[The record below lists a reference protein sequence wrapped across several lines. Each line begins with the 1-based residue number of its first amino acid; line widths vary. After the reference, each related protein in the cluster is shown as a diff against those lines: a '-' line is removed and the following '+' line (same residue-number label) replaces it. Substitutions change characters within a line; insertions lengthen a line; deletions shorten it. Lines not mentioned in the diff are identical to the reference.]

1 MASFRERYEELFGPV
16 PDYDPIELE
25 DRTQK
30 RALDIQT
37 AAPSASPAPRRTA
50 LPMGEFVGGAEE
62 QGVLGNLADLT
73 KTGTAMGAEA
83 LVGGVE
89 YAARQLAP
97 EEPGAGQEFLGDVA
111 SGLQETRGELRAY
124 RENIYDM
131 MPPDAIEK
139 KGSEFLTLD
148 PSKTIW
154 KGGPLDVGEAVLYK
168 FWESL
173 PMMVGTI
180 IPGAV
185 MMRLKIPG
193 AITYLGASEGGLSV
207 GFIANDITDGIMQMP
222 EEELIVESPRYAE
235 LLQTMDS
242 PEAARD
248 QLIREAQGLAPLIGG
263 VAVGAI
269 SAAAGRFL
277 QPVITGKAGLG
288 RTQRAVRGAASEG
301 LAQEGPQESVEQLV
315 GNIAA
320 AVYDGD
326 RSVLEGLAESYVQ
339 GAAIG
344 APGGAGVAVLAGT
357 AAEAPVPG
365 EPDLTPEERDR
376 PGAPSSFRD
385 VFGEQVP
392 PPGGYTGAP
401 GDMFAVGETGDVDPA
416 IAAAV
421 SANIREDDV
430 MEDMIENIESATPEA
445 RAQQQLPLGT
455 PPPAPGQEVATVPG
469 PPGQQQL
476 PLQQRQPGV
485 GRQDV
490 RLPEDQ
496 AVQPEIPAAPTAP
509 GTVPTEQQGELFG
522 PQPPRGQPP
531 QAAGVAGPTAAEFP
545 AAETDGFVV
554 TMTDDAGNVIE
565 EDIFETAEEAS
576 AVADELADGFPDA
589 NINVTRTRA
598 PRQVPA
604 ATPVAADQPSA
615 EPLADIQAQLQ
626 DLADPTSG
634 REGVFLSADNVAR
647 LQADQVRDLIGDTG
661 VHLPNFD
668 GEGGLLIAKNDAVA
682 QSAIELRDEGFPM
695 QYILGTLTQSG
706 FEKPIDG
713 QAVVQLRD
721 DTDNVIRETVTA
733 TEDEAYDLADQ
744 WDYEHKRSG
753 YTTAVMTPAAS
764 LARRQRLIATEREQ
778 LGAERDEQ
786 EAARRSR
793 RAIEEL
799 PAEEQA
805 EAEEA
810 VVGAKKPSR
819 AAARLVGLAVKK
831 GAKEERQRIG
841 GFFPPNALEFA
852 NDVLEQRYR
861 GVWEQLVENQL
872 KQEEITAGAATRT
885 SIKRRAELAKEENKL
900 FERLGKIRQLAKP
913 KRKTTRVVK
922 AAKKVDVST
931 VSALAPE
938 VSKKATKIDISRR
951 DYLKEE
957 FAPLDRDAIDAL
969 EGEELTDAFANA
981 SYWLAGLWRDLKLSP
996 EWRADNPNA
1005 TDQEI
1010 AAELH
1015 KGKGDP
1021 FEALVAK
1028 YTTPGQQKKVIRRAN
1043 VTFRRRAYGG
1053 KIAARDVTAK
1063 AKGER
1068 TTTAGY
1074 PTGPLTRDVVP
1085 QDESVADEL
1094 KRKARSTKA
1103 RKELGTA
1110 VRQSG
1115 KFILRLE
1122 NDRSAFGKAFTETY
1136 DKGPKKGQL
1145 KLDAGDVR
1153 FARAYFVAL
1162 NEFAMSLI
1170 ESGQQTGDANL
1181 VMERLN
1187 LRLKAITK
1195 LSPKAFVSEVS
1206 RMARADEQSSLLTI
1220 GNYDVREQVTDPAE
1234 RAKTIDK
1241 YYAQLVNTV
1250 QARERMK
1257 TKWETN
1263 FKFRNSVGPLMQK
1276 FVDSIAVDGWP
1287 SYRPNEMEMMQLQA
1301 VMRNWRIA
1309 KKGTARK
1316 DLYDPL
1322 KRFFRGVGIEF
1333 AKEKKKGAGGD
1344 VIIPR
1349 DEDGN
1354 YKWSPSDE
1362 ALETKVRQRLGAAAA
1377 ATTDREG
1384 VEIFGP
1390 VRFAQTVE
1398 EFNAPREAV
1407 APRGPRGELIPGA
1420 ALLSPV
1426 QQARE
1431 AGAREA
1437 DLREDNRQRALV
1449 VAVNRAITALVKV
1462 ANNSKS
1468 TLTKLATA
1476 EQNFIRK
1483 MKQLGV
1489 WQDTPSPAV
1498 GRIMVGTA
1506 RTYRRVAQ
1514 RMLEKKISKADAR
1527 KSMASLKTYPIP
1539 KGLERPTLTVPQ
1551 AERELDLS
1559 LKIIDPQAN
1568 AEEFND
1574 AATAV
1579 GDLLGDRTQPS
1590 DVNSVLGALLENLPE
1605 NHIYRTLATK
1615 LLALD
1620 MQGIEVSYD
1629 WAGDLVE
1636 GESLGRFSVRKDGRT
1651 IRLNRKQLNKQRDE
1665 GTDPSA
1671 AVIHTLLHEMV
1682 HAATYQALRSNPH
1695 LAKLVMQLREYAL
1708 PSFDLAKL
1716 PYGLQDVMDEQGNL
1730 LVDEFIAEAFSN
1742 VAFQNSLK
1750 KIYLDGRT
1758 LWRRLLDIVRSALGL
1773 PDSTPVSVMDVIMSL
1788 ESQLFAGAGTQTAA
1802 GNITLDMDGSIQ
1814 PYVSK
1819 ALDSLNTGVGSMK
1832 GFWDRVRPPL
1842 MAMTMEQ
1849 LRDTYSGFF
1858 GGKAGPLR
1866 QYMDAFFKRN
1876 AMNTKLMQ
1884 EAEKLTR
1891 QWTALNEESDAAVGD
1906 EFSAIATDATMGE
1919 IAIQKPLTDKA
1930 NKHLSSTKQ
1939 KVRYKELRKRYNAL
1953 PDGYKKLYTDLQGY
1967 YKQTLERE
1975 VDLMLFNAM
1984 RGLLTRGDS
1993 RVITKEEFESKYTLA
2008 GMRKFD
2014 TPEKFNEEFGQ
2025 YFEEDQRKDMLS
2037 TLNQMAHVRQRQRGD
2052 YFPLKRYGDYVVYSE
2067 KRLESKSF
2075 GDIGEAKAYAAERRA
2090 DDPTLTIGEYEDENG
2105 NFNVTVTVK
2114 DYRTAETAT
2123 KAAEIRAEMVELYG
2137 EGDHITPVQKKR
2149 TQLTDAAITSNV
2161 ALGSI
2166 LASLKGNVAAQ
2177 AAIKQ
2182 FYLDSLADS
2191 SFRKHEM
2198 KRQNRRGVETDV
2210 QLRNFTVYAKQSS
2223 YYTAQLKF
2231 GNKMAEGMAE
2241 MQKFVEQHRD
2251 ESKISSIRLG
2261 EVFEELQKRDKMM
2274 ADPDEIMKM
2283 VKKSVEFTQFMM
2295 LTSPSYW
2302 MINASQPWMVTLP
2315 WLTSK
2320 YGLGASLSALK
2331 NAQGL
2336 IIDPLVTAAKDSKGG
2351 LSALRSKVEAERAF
2365 NVLDDVYDHL
2375 KERDPQ
2381 NSKAYISM
2389 LEELKENNV
2398 IDLSWIAEL
2407 RDISEG
2413 TDTGFNQKVLD
2424 ASRIMAHLTEVNN
2437 RILTAIASYDLAM
2450 QQGGATHESAVEQA
2464 KSAVSETQFNYSS
2477 PNKPRLFQPGG
2488 PLGKFGPAVFQFMQ
2502 WPQHMYALMIRNF
2515 YQSAKGDSPI
2525 ERQEARRLLYGLF
2538 ATHLAAGGVL
2548 GAALQPVKWA
2558 IGLTMMAFGDE
2569 DDTFVNAVSGES
2581 FDRWTTSGLTN
2592 MFGSEIGSVLSKGLP
2607 VAVGG
2612 DLSQRMSLGTVY
2624 YIDFKSQ
2631 NAESALGSLALGLGG
2646 ASLNL
2651 AANMWR
2657 GAGHFVDG
2665 NYQRAIESASPK
2677 ILRDVVRTHRYW
2689 NEGLVNNAGDTV
2701 ISAEGVEPHHLFL
2714 QSLGVQP
2721 FVVSQFYQGQQAIK
2735 DTERFYRDRKSDI
2748 LRGFR
2753 NAKTSAERAQVRRDV
2768 AEFNRRNP
2776 AIRITRSQM
2785 LRSKESQ
2792 RQRERRFRRYGAN
2805 IDERAARQFA
2815 KEADPYR

>member
-1 MASFRERYEELFGPV
+1 
-16 PDYDPIELE
+16 
-25 DRTQK
+25 
-30 RALDIQT
+30 
-37 AAPSASPAPRRTA
+37 
-50 LPMGEFVGGAEE
+50 
-62 QGVLGNLADLT
+62 
-73 KTGTAMGAEA
+73 MGAEA
-83 LVGGVE
+83 LVGVGE

-97 EEPGAGQEFLGDVA
+97 EEPGAAREILGDVA
-111 SGLQETRGELRAY
+111 SGLQATRGELRAY
-124 RENIYDM
+124 RENIYDL
-131 MPPDAIEK
+131 MPPDVIEK
-139 KGSEFLTLD
+139 KGAEFLTLD
-148 PSKTIW
+148 PDKTIW

-185 MMRLKIPG
+185 MMRLRIPG
-193 AITYLGASEGGLSV
+193 AVTYLGASEGGLST
-207 GFIANDITDGIMQMP
+207 GFIANDITDGITQMP
-222 EEELIVESPRYAE
+222 EDQLIAESPRYAE

-242 PEAARD
+242 PEAARN
-248 QLIREAQGLAPLIGG
+248 QLIVEAQGLAPLIGG

-269 SAAAGRFL
+269 SAAAGRYL
-277 QPVITGKAGLG
+277 EPVITGKAGLG

-301 LAQEGPQESVEQLV
+301 LVQEGPQESVEQLA

-326 RSVLEGLAESYVQ
+326 RELVEGLAESYVQ

-357 AAEAPVPG
+357 AAEPPLPG

-376 PGAPSSFRD
+376 PDAPSSFRD

-401 GDMFAVGETGDVDPA
+401 GDMFAVGEAGDVDPA
-416 IAAAV
+416 AAAAV
-421 SANIREDDV
+421 SANIREDDI
-430 MEDMIENIESATPEA
+430 MEDMIENIASATPEA
-445 RAQQQLPLGT
+445 RAQQQLPLGA
-455 PPPAPGQEVATVPG
+455 PPPPPGREVVPVTG
-469 PPGQQQL
+469 PPGTQEQL

-490 RLPEDQ
+490 RLPGRQ
-496 AVQPEIPAAPTAP
+496 VTPPGIPAPPAAP
-509 GTVPTEQQGELFG
+509 GTVPTEQQGELFDEI
-522 PQPPRGQPP
+522 PLGQPP
-531 QAAGVAGPTAAEFP
+531 QAPGVAAPTAGEFP
-545 AAETDGFVV
+545 AAETEGFIV

-565 EDIFETAEEAS
+565 EDIFETAEEAN

-598 PRQVPA
+598 PRQVPPA
-604 ATPVAADQPSA
+604 APVAADQPSA

-626 DLADPTSG
+626 DMADPASD
-634 REGVFLSADNVAR
+634 REGVFLSADNLAR
-647 LQADQVRDLIGDTG
+647 LQADQVRDLIGEVG
-661 VHLPNFD
+661 VHIPNFD
-668 GEGGLLIAKNDAVA
+668 GEGGLLIAENDAVA
-682 QSAIELRDEGFPM
+682 QSAIELRNEGFPM
-695 QYILGTLTQSG
+695 QYILGQLTRAG
-706 FEKPIDG
+706 LAKPVPEG

-721 DTDNVIRETVTA
+721 DAGNVIRETVTA
-733 TEDEAYDLADQ
+733 TEDEAYALADQ
-744 WDYEHKRSG
+744 WGEN
-753 YTTAVMTPAAS
+753 AVVMTPAAS
-764 LARRQRLIATEREQ
+764 VARRQRLIAAEREQ
-778 LGAERDEQ
+778 LGVEREEREAGRRAE
-786 EAARRSR
+786 

-799 PAEEQA
+799 PAEVQA

-810 VVGAKKPSR
+810 VRGAKKPSR

-831 GAKEERQRIG
+831 GAVEERQRIG
-841 GFFPPNALEFA
+841 GFFPPDALEFA
-852 NDVLEQRYR
+852 NEVLEQRYR

-872 KQEEITAGAATRT
+872 KQEEITAGVATRK
-885 SIKRRAELAKEENKL
+885 SKARREKLTKQEGEL

-922 AAKKVDVST
+922 AAKKIDVSV

-938 VSKKATKIDISRR
+938 VSKKATEIDKSRR
-951 DYLKEE
+951 DYLAED
-957 FAPLDRDAIDAL
+957 FIPLERDEIDAL
-969 EGEELTDAFANA
+969 EGTELTEAFANA
-981 SYWLAGLWRDLKLSP
+981 SYWLSGLWRDLKLSP
-996 EWRADNPNA
+996 EWRADHPNA

-1021 FEALVAK
+1021 FEALIAK
-1028 YTTPGQQKKVIRRAN
+1028 YTTPGQQKKLIRRAN
-1043 VTFRRRAYGG
+1043 VTFRRRKYGG

-1063 AKGER
+1063 AKGKR

-1074 PTGPLTRDVVP
+1074 PTGPLTRDVLP

-1094 KRKARSTKA
+1094 KRKARSAKA

-1115 KFILRLE
+1115 KFIQRLE
-1122 NDRSAFGKAFTETY
+1122 NNRSAFGKAFTETY
-1136 DKGPKKGQL
+1136 DKGEKKGQL
-1145 KLDAGDVR
+1145 KLSAGDVR

-1162 NEFAMSLI
+1162 NEFAVSLI
-1170 ESGQQTGDANL
+1170 ESGQQTTDANQ

-1187 LRLKAITK
+1187 KRLRAITQ

-1220 GNYDVREQVTDPAE
+1220 GSYDVREQVTDPAE
-1234 RAKTIDK
+1234 RIKTLDK
-1241 YYAQLVNTV
+1241 YYANLVNNV
-1250 QARERMK
+1250 QRRERMK

-1287 SYRPNEMEMMQLQA
+1287 SYRPNEMEMIELHA
-1301 VMRNWRIA
+1301 AMRNWRIA

-1322 KRFFRGVGIEF
+1322 KRFFRGVGVEF
-1333 AKEKKKGAGGD
+1333 AEEKQKGKGGD
-1344 VIIPR
+1344 IVIPR
-1349 DEDGN
+1349 DKDGN
-1354 YKWSPSDE
+1354 YRWSPSDE
-1362 ALETKVRQRLGAAAA
+1362 ALETKVRQRLGREAA
-1377 ATTDREG
+1377 ATVEREG

-1390 VRFAQTVE
+1390 TRFAQTVE
-1398 EFNAPREAV
+1398 EFNAPRTITEK
-1407 APRGPRGELIPGA
+1407 PRGARGELIPGPDVPTFA
-1420 ALLSPV
+1420 ERKR
-1426 QQARE
+1426 QQAITE
-1431 AGAREA
+1431 AER
-1437 DLREDNRQRALV
+1437 REDNRQRDLV
-1449 VAVNRAITALVKV
+1449 VKANRAITALVKV

-1539 KGLERPTLTVPQ
+1539 KGLERPAFTLRQ
-1551 AERELDLS
+1551 AEKELDLA
-1559 LKIIDPQAN
+1559 LRIIDPQAN
-1568 AEEFND
+1568 AEEFTET
-1574 AATAV
+1574 ATAI
-1579 GDLLGDRTQPS
+1579 GNLIGDRTRPS
-1590 DVNSVLGALLENLPE
+1590 SVNEVLSTMLEHLPE
-1605 NHIYRTLATK
+1605 NHIYRTLAEK
-1615 LLALD
+1615 LLNLN
-1620 MQGIEVSYD
+1620 MQGIEVTYD
-1629 WAGDLVE
+1629 WEGGIVE
-1636 GESLGRFSVRKDGRT
+1636 DVLGRFSVRKDGRT
-1651 IRLNRKQLNKQRDE
+1651 IRLNRKRLNEQRDRDV
-1665 GTDPSA
+1665 DPSA

-1682 HAATYQALRSNPH
+1682 HAATYQSLRNNPY
-1695 LAKLVMQLREYAL
+1695 LAKLVMQLREHAML
-1708 PSFDLAKL
+1708 SFDLTQL
-1716 PYGLQDVMDEQGNL
+1716 PYGLQDVMDEEGNL
-1730 LVDEFIAEAFSN
+1730 LADEFIAEAFSN
-1742 VAFQNSLK
+1742 VNFQNSLK
-1750 KIYLDGRT
+1750 QIYLDGRS
-1758 LWRRLLDIVRSALGL
+1758 LWRRLVDIVRSALGM
-1773 PDSTPVSVMDVIMSL
+1773 PDNTPISVMDTLMSL
-1788 ESQLFAGAGTQTAA
+1788 ESQLFEGAGTLTAA
-1802 GNITLDMDGSIQ
+1802 GDITLDMDASVQ

-1819 ALDSLNTGVGSMK
+1819 ALDRLNTGVGSMK
-1832 GFWDRVRPPL
+1832 GFWNRIRPPL
-1842 MAMTMEQ
+1842 MAMSMEQ
-1849 LRDTYSGFF
+1849 IRDTYSRFF
-1858 GGKAGPLR
+1858 GGATGPLR

-1884 EAEKLTR
+1884 EAEKVTR
-1891 QWTALNEESDAAVGD
+1891 KWTALNEEHTEAVGD
-1906 EFSAIATDATMGE
+1906 EFSAITTDATMSE
-1919 IAIQKPLTDKA
+1919 VSLQKPLTDKA
-1930 NKHLSSTKQ
+1930 NKHLKSDKQ
-1939 KVRYKELRKRYNAL
+1939 KARYRELRKRYDAL
-1953 PDGYKKLYTDLQGY
+1953 PDGYKKLYTELQGY
-1967 YKQTLERE
+1967 YRATLERE
-1975 VDLMLFNAM
+1975 VDLMMFNAL
-1984 RGLLTRGDS
+1984 RGLLTKGES
-1993 RVITKEEFESKYTLA
+1993 RVITKEEFESRYSLE
-2008 GMRKFD
+2008 GMSKFD
-2014 TPEKFNEEFGQ
+2014 TAEKFNEEFGQ
-2025 YFEEDQRKDMLS
+2025 YFEEDQRKEMLS

-2067 KRLESKSF
+2067 KRIERKAF
-2075 GDIGEAKAYAAERRA
+2075 GEMAEAHAYAAERRA
-2090 DDPTLTIGEYEDENG
+2090 DDPTLTVGVHEDENG

-2114 DYRTAETAT
+2114 DYRTAETPT
-2123 KAAEIRAEMVELYG
+2123 KAEEKRAEMVEMYG

-2149 TQLTDAAITSNV
+2149 KQLTDAAITSNV

-2166 LASLKGNVAAQ
+2166 LASLSGNTAAQ

-2182 FYLDSLADS
+2182 FYLESLADS

-2198 KRQNRRGVETDV
+2198 QRQNRRGVETDV

-2231 GNKMAEGMAE
+2231 GNKMAEGMSE
-2241 MQKFVEQHRD
+2241 MQKFVEEHRD
-2251 ESKISSIRLG
+2251 ESQISAIRLG
-2261 EVFEELQKRDKMM
+2261 EVFEELQKRDKMQ
-2274 ADPDEIMKM
+2274 ADPDEILKL
-2283 VKKSVEFTQFMM
+2283 VKGSVEFTQFMM

-2320 YGLGASLSALK
+2320 YGLGASLSSLK

-2365 NVLDDVYDHL
+2365 NVLDDVYAHL
-2375 KERDPQ
+2375 KERDPK
-2381 NSKAYISM
+2381 NATAYISM
-2389 LEELKENNV
+2389 LETLKENNV

-2437 RILTAIASYDLAM
+2437 RILTAIATYDLAV
-2450 QQGGATHESAVEQA
+2450 QEGGATHESAVDQA
-2464 KSAVSETQFNYSS
+2464 KAAVSETQFNYSS

-2488 PLGKFGPAVFQFMQ
+2488 PMGKFGPAVFQFMQ

-2515 YQSAKGDSPI
+2515 YQSVKGDSPI

-2558 IGLTMMAFGDE
+2558 IGLTMMAFGDD
-2569 DDTFVNAVSGES
+2569 DDTLRGAVSGES
-2581 FDRWTTSGLTN
+2581 FDRWTTQGLTS
-2592 MFGSEIGSVLSKGLP
+2592 MFGSEIGSVFAKGLP
-2607 VAVGG
+2607 TAVGA

-2624 YIDFKSQ
+2624 YIDFKSR
-2631 NAESALGSLALGLGG
+2631 NAESALGSVMLGLGG

-2651 AANMWR
+2651 GANMWR
-2657 GAGHFVDG
+2657 GLGHFADG
-2665 NYQRAIESASPK
+2665 NYTRAIESASPK
-2677 ILRDVVRTHRYW
+2677 ILRDVVRTGRYW

-2701 ISAEGVEPHHLFL
+2701 ISAEGVDAKDLFL
-2714 QSLGVQP
+2714 QSMGIQP
-2721 FVVSQFYQGQQAIK
+2721 FVVSQFYAGQQAIK
-2735 DTERFYRDRKSDI
+2735 DTERYYTERKSDI
-2748 LRGFR
+2748 LRAFR
-2753 NAKTSAERAQVRRDV
+2753 MAETPAEHAQVRRDM

-2792 RQRERRFRRYGAN
+2792 RQREARFRRYGAN

-2815 KEADPYR
+2815 EEADPYR

>member
-1 MASFRERYEELFGPV
+1 MAGSFKERYEELFGEI
-16 PDYDPIELE
+16 PDYDPIELAE
-25 DRTQK
+25 RPKK
-30 RALDIQT
+30 RALDIQ
-37 AAPSASPAPRRTA
+37 AGAPTASPAATAIPIRRRQA
-50 LPMGEFVGGAEE
+50 IPGAD
-62 QGVLGNLADLT
+62 QGVLGNLWDFT
-73 KTGTAMGAEA
+73 KTGTALGAEA
-83 LVGGVE
+83 LVGGAE
-89 YAARQLAP
+89 YIARQAARR
-97 EEPGAGQEFLGDVA
+97 EPGAIKDVLTSTA
-111 SGLQETRGELRAY
+111 GGLESVREQLTAY
-124 RENIYDM
+124 RQSIYDM
-131 MPPDAIEK
+131 MPPDAIAK
-139 KGSEFLTLD
+139 KGAEFTTLD
-148 PSKTIW
+148 PDRTIW
-154 KGGPLDVGEAVLYK
+154 KGSPLDVGEAILYK

-180 IPGAV
+180 IPGVV
-185 MMRLKIPG
+185 MLRAG
-193 AITYLGASEGGLSV
+193 ATAKALTYLGASEGGLSV
-207 GFIANDITDGIMQMP
+207 GFIANDITDGIQEMDD
-222 EEELIVESPRYAE
+222 ETLTKESPRFAE

-242 PEAARD
+242 PEAARN
-248 QLIREAQGLAPLIGG
+248 QLIAEAQGLAPIIGG
-263 VAVGAI
+263 VLVGAI
-269 SAAAGRFL
+269 SATAGRYL

-288 RTQRAVRGAASEG
+288 AFKRAGRGAVSEG
-301 LAQEGPQESVEQLV
+301 LIQEGPQESVEQLA
-315 GNIAA
+315 GNIAS

-326 RSVLEGLAESYVQ
+326 RKRLDGLLEAYVQ

-344 APGGAGVAVLAGT
+344 APGGALVAVGGGRAD
-357 AAEAPVPG
+357 EPIAPG
-365 EPDLTPEERDR
+365 ATPIDRDR

-401 GDMFAVGETGDVDPA
+401 GDMFAIGEPGDVDPA
-416 IAAAV
+416 TAAAV
-421 SANIREDDV
+421 SASIREDDIV
-430 MEDMIENIESATPEA
+430 EDMIENIESATPEA
-445 RAQQQLPLGT
+445 RQQQQLPLGT

-476 PLQQRQPGV
+476 PLQQRQLGV
-485 GRQDV
+485 GRQDI
-490 RLPEDQ
+490 RLPEEQ
-496 AVQPEIPAAPTAP
+496 VVQPEIPAAPPAP
-509 GTVPTEQQGELFG
+509 GTVPTEQQRELFG
-522 PQPPRGQPP
+522 EAPLGQPP
-531 QAAGVAGPTAAEFP
+531 QEAGVVGPTAGEFP
-545 AAETDGFVV
+545 AAEIDGFVV

-604 ATPVAADQPSA
+604 ATPVAVDQPSA

-626 DLADPTSG
+626 DLADPTSD
-634 REGVFLSADNVAR
+634 REGVFLSADNLAR
-647 LQADQVRDLIGDTG
+647 LQADQVRDLIGDVG

-668 GEGGLLIAKNDAVA
+668 GEGGLLIAKNDEVA
-682 QSAIELRDEGFPM
+682 QSVQELRDEGFPM
-695 QYILGTLTQSG
+695 QYILGQVTRAG
-706 FEKPIDG
+706 IGKPAEG
-713 QAVVQLRD
+713 QAVVQLRND
-721 DTDNVIRETVTA
+721 AGNVIRETVTA
-733 TEDEAYDLADQ
+733 TEDEAYALADE
-744 WDYEHKRSG
+744 WDYEYKRSG
-753 YTTAVMTPAAS
+753 YSTTVMTPAAS
-764 LARRQRLIATEREQ
+764 LIRRQRLIAAEREQ
-778 LGAERDEQ
+778 LQVERDER

-793 RAIEEL
+793 RAIEDL
-799 PAEEQA
+799 PAEEQL
-805 EAEEA
+805 EAEE
-810 VVGAKKPSR
+810 VVAGAKKPSR

-831 GAKEERQRIG
+831 GAVEERQRIG
-841 GFFPPNALEFA
+841 GFYAPNALEFP
-852 NDVLEQRYR
+852 NEVLEQRYR

-872 KQEEITAGAATRT
+872 KQEEIAVGAATRK
-885 SIKRRAELAKEENKL
+885 SIKRRAELAKQENKL
-900 FERLGKIRQLAKP
+900 FEQLGKIRQLAKP

-922 AAKKVDVST
+922 AAKKVDVTT

-938 VSKKATKIDISRR
+938 VSKKATKIDTSRR
-951 DYLKEE
+951 DYLAQE
-957 FAPLDRDAIDAL
+957 FAPLDRDQIDAL
-969 EGEELTDAFANA
+969 EGTELIEAFANA
-981 SYWLAGLWRDLKLSP
+981 SYWLSGLWRDLSLSP
-996 EWRADNPNA
+996 EWRADHPNA
-1005 TDQEI
+1005 TDREI

-1021 FEALVAK
+1021 FEALVAR
-1028 YTTPGQQKKVIRRAN
+1028 YTTEGQQKKLIRRAN
-1043 VTFRRRAYGG
+1043 ITFQRRKYGG

-1063 AKGER
+1063 AKGKR

-1074 PTGPLTRDVVP
+1074 PTGPLTRDVLP
-1085 QDESVADEL
+1085 QDESRVDEL

-1115 KFILRLE
+1115 KFIQRLE
-1122 NDRSAFGKAFTETY
+1122 SDRSVFGKAFTETY

-1145 KLDAGDVR
+1145 KLLDGDVR
-1153 FARAYFVAL
+1153 FAKAYFIAL

-1170 ESGQQTGDANL
+1170 ESGQQTSDANL

-1187 LRLKAITK
+1187 SRLRAITK
-1195 LSPKAFVSEVS
+1195 LPPESFVSQVS
-1206 RMARADEQSSLLTI
+1206 KMARADEQSSLLTI
-1220 GNYDVREQVTDPAE
+1220 GDYDIREQVTDPAE
-1234 RAKTIDK
+1234 RIKTLDK
-1241 YYAQLVNTV
+1241 YYANLVNTI
-1250 QARERMK
+1250 QRRELRK

-1263 FKFRNSVGPLMQK
+1263 FKFTNNVGPLMQK

-1287 SYRPNEMEMMQLQA
+1287 SYRPNEMEMIQLQET
-1301 VMRNWRIA
+1301 MREWRIS
-1309 KKGTARK
+1309 KRGTARK

-1333 AKEKKKGAGGD
+1333 AGEKKKGAGGD
-1344 VIIPR
+1344 VVISR
-1349 DEDGN
+1349 DKDGN

-1362 ALETKVRQRLGAAAA
+1362 ALETKLRQRLGAEAVVVKGG
-1377 ATTDREG
+1377 EG
-1384 VEIFGP
+1384 VEIAGP

-1398 EFNAPREAV
+1398 QFNAPRETV
-1407 APRGPRGELIPGA
+1407 APRGPRGELISGA
-1420 ALLSPV
+1420 ALPSPI
-1426 QQARE
+1426 QQAQE
-1431 AGAREA
+1431 ASTRLA
-1437 DLREDNRQRALV
+1437 DQREDKRQRDLV
-1449 VAVNRAITALVKV
+1449 VKVNRAITALVKV

-1489 WQDTPSPAV
+1489 WQDTPSPAI

-1514 RMLEKKISKADAR
+1514 RMLEKKITKADAR

-1539 KGLERPTLTVPQ
+1539 KGLERPALTVPQ
-1551 AERELDLS
+1551 AEQELDLS

-1568 AEEFND
+1568 AEEFTA

-1590 DVNSVLGALLENLPE
+1590 DVNSVLRALLEHLPE

-1615 LLALD
+1615 LLGLN
-1620 MQGIEVSYD
+1620 MEGISVSYD
-1629 WAGDLVE
+1629 WE
-1636 GESLGRFSVRKDGRT
+1636 GNLTADSSLGRFSVRDKGDRRY
-1651 IRLNRKQLNKQRDE
+1651 IALNRKQINKQRDE

-1682 HAATYQALRSNPH
+1682 HAATYQALRSNPY
-1695 LAKLVMQLREYAL
+1695 LADLVMQLREYAF

-1716 PYGLQDVMDEQGNL
+1716 PYGLQDVMDKQGNL

-1750 KIYLDGRT
+1750 QIYLDGRS
-1758 LWRRLLDIVRSALGL
+1758 LWRRLMDIVRTAIGL
-1773 PDSTPVSVMDVIMSL
+1773 PDNTPVSVMDVIVSL
-1788 ESQLFAGAGTQTAA
+1788 ESQLFAGAGTLTAA
-1802 GNITLDMDGSIQ
+1802 GDITLDMDGSVQ

-1819 ALDSLNTGVGSMK
+1819 ALDNLNKGVGSMK
-1832 GFWDRVRPPL
+1832 GFWNRVRPPL

-1849 LRDTYSGFF
+1849 LRDTYSRFF
-1858 GGKAGPLR
+1858 GGKAGPLH

-1884 EAEKLTR
+1884 DAEKITR
-1891 QWTALNEESDAAVGD
+1891 QWTALDEQNDAAVGA

-1930 NKHLSSTKQ
+1930 NKHLTSTAQ
-1939 KVRYKELRKRYNAL
+1939 KVRYKELRKRYDAL
-1953 PDGYKKLYTDLQGY
+1953 PDGYKKLYTELQGY

-1984 RGLLTRGDS
+1984 RGLLTKGDS
-1993 RVITKEEFESKYTLA
+1993 RVLTKEEFASKYTLS

-2014 TPEKFNEEFGQ
+2014 TAEKFNEEFGQ
-2025 YFEEDQRKDMLS
+2025 YFEDDQRKDMLS
-2037 TLNQMAHVRQRQRGD
+2037 TLNQMAHVRQRHRGD
-2052 YFPLKRYGDYVVYSE
+2052 YFPLKRYGDYIVFSE
-2067 KRLESKSF
+2067 KRLERKAF
-2075 GDIGEAKAYAAERRA
+2075 GDSKEANAYAAERRA
-2090 DDPTLTIGEYEDENG
+2090 DDPTLTVGVHEDENG

-2114 DYRTAETAT
+2114 DYRTAETPT
-2123 KAAEIRAEMVELYG
+2123 KAEEKRAEMVELYG

-2149 TQLTDAAITSNV
+2149 KQLTDAAITSNQ

-2231 GNKMAEGMAE
+2231 GNEMAEGMAE

-2261 EVFEELQKRDKMM
+2261 EVFEELQKRDKMQ
-2274 ADPDEIMKM
+2274 ADPDEILKM

-2315 WLTSK
+2315 WLTAK
-2320 YGLGASLSALK
+2320 YGLGKSLSALSH
-2331 NAQGL
+2331 AQGL

-2365 NVLDDVYDHL
+2365 NVIDDVYNHL
-2375 KERDPQ
+2375 RERDPQ
-2381 NSKAYISM
+2381 NAKAYISM

-2413 TDTGFNQKVLD
+2413 TDMGFNQKVLD

-2437 RILTAIASYDLAM
+2437 RILTAIATYDLAI
-2450 QQGGATHESAVEQA
+2450 QEEGATHESAVEQA

-2515 YQSAKGDSPI
+2515 YQSVKGDSPI

-2538 ATHLAAGGVL
+2538 ATHLAAGGIL

-2558 IGLTMMAFGDE
+2558 IGMTMMAFGDD

-2581 FDRWTTSGLTN
+2581 FDRWATSGLTN
-2592 MFGSEIGSVLSKGLP
+2592 MFGSEIGSVFAKGLP
-2607 VAVGG
+2607 VAIGG

-2651 AANMWR
+2651 YANMFR
-2657 GAGHFVDG
+2657 GAGHFING

-2677 ILRDVVRTHRYW
+2677 ILRDVIRTHRYW

-2701 ISAEGVEPHHLFL
+2701 ISAEGVKPHHLFL
-2714 QSLGVQP
+2714 QSLGIQP

-2748 LRGFR
+2748 LRAFR
-2753 NAKTSAERAQVRRDV
+2753 AAKTPAQQAAVLRNV
-2768 AEFNRRNP
+2768 AKFNRRNP
-2776 AIRITRSQM
+2776 AIAITRSA
-2785 LRSKESQ
+2785 LIRSKRARAE
-2792 RQRERRFRRYGAN
+2792 REARFRRYGAN

-2815 KEADPYR
+2815 QEADPYR